1 MSSSLPP
8 RATRAFRLAL
18 RRPATAGD
26 EMDEEIRFH
35 LEARTEQLVRQ
46 GLSVEQARAEAARRF
61 GSMSEARARL
71 QRSASHRASRLWMRE
86 LADIVRHDA
95 RIAWRGLRRSP
106 GFVALAVLCLA
117 LGIGAN
123 AAIYSV
129 INAVLLRPLPFTDPA
144 RLVRVWP
151 TAAAPPGVYE
161 ILRRD
166 SRAYSGLA
174 GFGDAH
180 KVSATGSGA
189 PVRYTVSDVTANLFD
204 VLGVR
209 PALGRTFVSGDNTAG
224 QNNVAVL
231 SYGVWRDHYGANTG
245 VIGTTLTIDG
255 VARTIVGVMPMDF
268 HFPSADVQLWI
279 PALFAPEV
287 PSAYWWGRPLR
298 LVARLAPGA
307 SIGQAHA
314 EAAILFPRAR
324 AAFPMRMP
332 DEWGRDVDV
341 VSLRESVVGAARPT
355 LLLLFAAVGFVLL
368 IACVNVATL
377 YVDRAAAR
385 EREIAI
391 RAALGAGRARIVTQL
406 LTESLIVAALGAA
419 AGLVIAAGGVR
430 ALVAMLPSGT
440 ARAEEIAVD
449 GHVLG
454 FTLALAALSGLA
466 FGMLPALRATKL
478 DVQSSLRRDGRTGD
492 APRHTAATRAL
503 AIGQIA
509 LAVVI
514 VTAAGLLLKS
524 FWRLHHVDLGF
535 DTNHVLAAEVPLPSF
550 DRDTTTRGPAFY
562 AAVVARTRTIPGVS
576 IAAAASSL
584 PFGATGYPA
593 AMEIEAHPTPPGS
606 IPPLPIRTSV
616 TPDYFRALA
625 IPLLRGRAFTDADRA
640 GSSLVTI
647 IDSSAAKV
655 YWPNEDAIG
664 QRIRYVWDKNWL
676 TVVGIVGDVTRD
688 SLSSSV
694 QPSLYLPMA
703 QSFAQEML
711 IVTRAATN
719 ADIEKLSP
727 ALRTVVA
734 DVDPTVPVSDV
745 HSLDGFVADSA
756 ARTRFATTLLVLF
769 AAVALLLA
777 ATGIYGVM
785 TAGVSRRAREIGV
798 RMALGATSR
807 GVLGMVLRESVTV
820 AAVGVVLGAAGA
832 VAAGALLRGLL
843 FGVGAID
850 LPVLAAVAA
859 LLAAVAVLASL
870 EPARR
875 ASRIDPLAA
884 IRAE

>member
-26 EMDEEIRFH
+26 DMDEEIRFH
-35 LEARTEQLVRQ
+35 LDARTEQLVRQ
-46 GLSVEQARAEAARRF
+46 GLSPEQARAEAARRF
-61 GSMSEARARL
+61 GSLSEARARL
-71 QRSASHRASRLWMRE
+71 QRSVAHRENRLRLRE
-86 LADIVRHDA
+86 LAGIVHHDA

-129 INAVLLRPLPFTDPA
+129 INAVLVRPLPFTDPA

-151 TAAAPPGVYE
+151 TAATPPGIYE
-161 ILRRD
+161 ILRKD
-166 SRAYSGLA
+166 SRSYSGLA

-189 PVRYTVSDVTANLFD
+189 PVRYIASDVTANLFD

-209 PALGRTFVSGDNTAG
+209 PALGRTLRSGENAAG
-224 QNNVAVL
+224 QTSVAVL
-231 SYGVWRDHYGANTG
+231 SYGVWRDRYGANPG
-245 VIGTTLTIDG
+245 VIGTTVTIDG
-255 VARTIVGVMPMDF
+255 VARTIVGVMPADF
-268 HFPSADVQLWI
+268 HFPSADVQLWM
-279 PALFAPEV
+279 PALFAPQA
-287 PSAYWWGRPLR
+287 PTSYWWGRPLQ
-298 LVARLAPGA
+298 LVARLEPSA
-307 SIGQAHA
+307 SIAQARA

-324 AAFPMRMP
+324 SAFPMRMP

-377 YVDRAAAR
+377 YVDRAATR

-406 LTESLIVAALGAA
+406 LTESLMVASLGAA
-419 AGLVIAAGGVR
+419 AGLVIAAAGVR
-430 ALVAMLPSGT
+430 VLVAMLPSGT
-440 ARAEEIAVD
+440 ARAAEIAVD
-449 GHVLG
+449 GHVLA
-454 FTLALAALSGLA
+454 FTLVLAALSGVA
-466 FGMLPALRATKL
+466 FGLLPALRATKL
-478 DVQSSLRRDGRTGD
+478 DVQSSLRRDGRSGD

-503 AIGQIA
+503 AIGQVA

-514 VTAAGLLLKS
+514 VTAAGLLLES

-562 AAVVARTRTIPGVS
+562 AAVVARTRTIPGVR

-584 PFGATGYPA
+584 PFGAIGYPA

-606 IPPLPIRTSV
+606 IPAQPIRTAV

-640 GSSLVTI
+640 GSPLVAI
-647 IDSSAAKV
+647 IDASAANAF
-655 YWPNEDAIG
+655 WPSENAIG
-664 QRIRYVWDKNWL
+664 QRIRYVWNQNWF

-688 SLSSSV
+688 SLSGSV
-694 QPSLYLPMA
+694 QPSLYLPMG
-703 QSFAQEML
+703 QNFAEEML
-711 IVTRAATN
+711 IVARASTT
-719 ADIEKLSP
+719 ADIAKISP

-745 HSLDGFVADSA
+745 HLLDGFVAESA
-756 ARTRFATTLLVLF
+756 ARTRFATTLLTLF

-785 TAGVSRRAREIGV
+785 TAGVSRRRREIGV
-798 RMALGATSR
+798 RMAMGATSR
-807 GVLGMVLRESVTV
+807 GVLRMVLRESAAVT
-820 AAVGVVLGAAGA
+820 AVGVVLGVAGA
-832 VAAGALLRGLL
+832 IAAGALLRGLL

-850 LPVLAAVAA
+850 LPVLIAVAA
-859 LLAAVAVLASL
+859 LLAVVAVLAAL
-870 EPARR
+870 APARR
-875 ASRIDPLAA
+875 ASRINPLAA

>member
-35 LEARTEQLVRQ
+35 LDARTEQLVRQ
-46 GLSVEQARAEAARRF
+46 GLSPEQARAEAARRF

-71 QRSASHRASRLWMRE
+71 QRSVAHREHRLRLRE
-86 LADIVRHDA
+86 LAGIVRHDA

-106 GFVALAVLCLA
+106 GFVALAVLCVA

-129 INAVLLRPLPFTDPA
+129 INAVLLRPLPFIDPA

-151 TAAAPPGVYE
+151 TAAVPPGIFE
-161 ILRRD
+161 ILRKD
-166 SRAYSGLA
+166 SHSYSGLA

-180 KVSATGSGA
+180 KVSAMGSGA
-189 PVRYTVSDVTANLFD
+189 PVRYTASDVTANLFD
-204 VLGVR
+204 VLGAR
-209 PALGRTFVSGDNTAG
+209 PALGRTFMSGDNTAA
-224 QNNVAVL
+224 QSNVAVL
-231 SYGVWRDHYGANTG
+231 SYGVWRDHYGANPG
-245 VIGTTLTIDG
+245 VIGTTVTIDG
-255 VARTIVGVMPMDF
+255 VTRTIVGVMPVDF

-279 PALFAPEV
+279 PALFAPQS
-287 PSAYWWGRPLR
+287 PYYWWGLPLR
-298 LVARLAPGA
+298 LVARLEPGA
-307 SIGQAHA
+307 SIAQARA
-314 EAAILFPRAR
+314 EAAILFPRMR
-324 AAFPMRMP
+324 TAFPMRMP

-377 YVDRAAAR
+377 YVDRAATR

-391 RAALGAGRARIVTQL
+391 RAALGAGRSRIVTQL

-419 AGLVIAAGGVR
+419 TGLVIAATGVR
-430 ALVAMLPSGT
+430 VLVAMLPPGT

-449 GHVLG
+449 GHVLA

-466 FGMLPALRATKL
+466 FGMLPALRATQL
-478 DVQSSLRRDGRTGD
+478 DVQSSLRRGGRSGD
-492 APRHTAATRAL
+492 APRHIAATRAL
-503 AIGQIA
+503 AIGQVA

-524 FWRLHHVDLGF
+524 FWRLHQVGLGF

-550 DRDTTTRGPAFY
+550 DRDTTVRGPAFY
-562 AAVVARTRTIPGVS
+562 DAVVARTRTIPGVG

-584 PFGATGYPA
+584 PFGAVAYPA
-593 AMEIEAHPTPPGS
+593 AMEVEAHPLPPGS
-606 IPPLPIRTSV
+606 IPLEPIRTTV

-640 GSSLVTI
+640 GSPLVTI
-647 IDSSAAKV
+647 VDASAAKTF
-655 YWPNEDAIG
+655 WPNEDAIG
-664 QRIRYVWDKNWL
+664 QRIRYVWDKNWF

-688 SLSSSV
+688 SLSGSV

-711 IVTRAATN
+711 IVTRASTS
-719 ADIEKLSP
+719 ADISQISP

-734 DVDPTVPVSDV
+734 DVDPTVPVGDV
-745 HSLDGFVADSA
+745 HPLDGFIAESA
-756 ARTRFATTLLVLF
+756 ARARFTATLLALF

-785 TAGVSRRAREIGV
+785 TAGVSRRRREIGV

-807 GVLGMVLRESVTV
+807 GVLHMVLRES
-820 AAVGVVLGAAGA
+820 AAVTAVGIVLGAAGA
-832 VAAGALLRGLL
+832 IAAGALLRGLL

-850 LPVLAAVAA
+850 LPVLTAVAA
-859 LLAAVAVLASL
+859 LLAAVAVLAAL
-870 EPARR
+870 APARR
-875 ASRIDPLAA
+875 ASRIDPLSA